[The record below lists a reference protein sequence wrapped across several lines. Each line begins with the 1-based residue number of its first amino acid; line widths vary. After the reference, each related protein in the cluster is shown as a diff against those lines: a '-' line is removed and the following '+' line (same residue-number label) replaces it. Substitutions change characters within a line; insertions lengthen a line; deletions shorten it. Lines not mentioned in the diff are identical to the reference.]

1 MEFIAIDNERL
12 IPQQS
17 ISSLTNVDDIETYI
31 RSTETDDRHYL
42 QIIDLPLRERPHV
55 MRELSVMGI
64 TAGSLF
70 PGLGG
75 AYEELKE
82 RFFQL

>member
-31 RSTETDDRHYL
+31 RSTEQTID
-42 QIIDLPLRERPHV
+42 II
-55 MRELSVMGI
+55 
-64 TAGSLF
+64 
-70 PGLGG
+70 
-75 AYEELKE
+75 
-82 RFFQL
+82 